1 MEMEN
6 VDVKILYCFF
16 CQYFLRSIVIN
27 QECNVIFICYMVF
40 ICLDFVLDKNLYF
53 FGLIF
58 EIVVDLENE
67 NEVLIDIID
76 MDLEE
81 FDEESYLYCINQCIR
96 RFDDDLDLIIF
107 FLFVIIFE
115 SVY

>member
-1 MEMEN
+1 
-6 VDVKILYCFF
+6 
-16 CQYFLRSIVIN
+16 
-27 QECNVIFICYMVF
+27 MVF
-40 ICLDFVLDKNLYF
+40 ICLDFVLDRNLYF

-81 FDEESYLYCINQCIR
+81 FDEESYLYCIN
-96 RFDDDLDLIIF
+96 
-107 FLFVIIFE
+107 
-115 SVY
+115 